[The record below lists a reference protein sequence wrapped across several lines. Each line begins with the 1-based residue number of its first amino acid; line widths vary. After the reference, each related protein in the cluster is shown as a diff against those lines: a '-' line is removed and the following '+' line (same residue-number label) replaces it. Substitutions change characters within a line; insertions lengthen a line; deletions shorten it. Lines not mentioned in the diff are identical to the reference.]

1 MSKPN
6 FYGAYGKSRA
16 GIYTSYQRLMN
27 ARRFIDGLKLKGFAF
42 KSDAIQFVVDGLSRD
57 YKTIEAD
64 EIDIELLK
72 SKNNWNFEIRD
83 LRKKIVIAAIIENE

>member
-27 ARRFIDGLKLKGFAF
+27 ARRFIDGLNSPASMRPMVCLVTPHAF
-42 KSDAIQFVVDGLSRD
+42 VN
-57 YKTIEAD
+57 T
-64 EIDIELLK
+64 
-72 SKNNWNFEIRD
+72 SKWE
-83 LRKKIVIAAIIENE
+83 